1 MSFFELFDIVAG
13 ARRNTV
19 ESNNENPINN
29 GNEEGESSQ
38 NQDPESQVGS
48 TILSTGQTS
57 LKNSVDKD
65 GSDLVSNDSKM
76 NMTRKASGAK
86 FQLNMNKINRNNS
99 NLSNNGNSPRNN
111 NNNSSNNN
119 NNNINNNNNNNNN
132 NNISGRSNSVLSVS
146 ESPRNKI
153 IMDGLIG
160 PSISRD
166 KESEGERGGDG
177 ADIVDSETSQST
189 KGGDNNEKRQKEL
202 DYYDEYYTENGE
214 LKLFVKPKKWW
225 QLDTMFTTMS
235 YLSKL
240 TLIAI
245 LVTTIACIYLTFY
258 VVLGNRFVFDKTKP
272 KWGLAT
278 SIIAGVINEQLL
290 VTIAY
295 SVLTSQFGFKNT
307 KCSLPVAILFS
318 AASAAFTTCGRI
330 YGLSG
335 TSDFIPKYFLTLG
348 NIIVVS
354 FIVGYKS
361 FKSKLFCLWV
371 SLPYISMGIILIAY
385 DYFLIKWY
393 IKDSTGE
400 FEKSVVRIV
409 IHPVITAILLLI
421 SRFCINQLAYLK
433 PRSIISLMLIPICFN
448 SFYGRLFGNTM
459 DTLQGVVI
467 SSLILSLLE
476 IVWKC
481 SLRARDSFIVRFL
494 CRCSGNAAAVMQ
506 QNLPLYTEYQS
517 FEMIY
522 DLTSTF
528 VSTYMVCCY
537 FFVFTT
543 NYGSDISK
551 QFKIMAIQLA
561 FSIVTE
567 ILVAYVSLA
576 YLKLPIVIPYKKRKD
591 GFLFITCF
599 SFLSVIAFITIRI
612 INLLH
617 DQWIV

>member
-19 ESNNENPINN
+19 DNSNNSNNEHPLNN
-29 GNEEGESSQ
+29 SNGVESSQEQ

-48 TILSTGQTS
+48 TILPNDQKS
-57 LKNSVDKD
+57 LKDSTDN
-65 GSDLVSNDSKM
+65 GSDLVSNDSKI
-76 NMTRKASGAK
+76 NRNASSAK
-86 FQLNMNKINRNNS
+86 FQINMNKINRNNS

-111 NNNSSNNN
+111 NNNNNNNSNNN
-119 NNNINNNNNNNNN
+119 NN
-132 NNISGRSNSVLSVS
+132 GRSNSILNVV
-146 ESPRNKI
+146 ESPRNKFLI
-153 IMDGLIG
+153 DGLIG
-160 PSISRD
+160 PSISKD
-166 KESEGERGGDG
+166 QDEERDG
-177 ADIVDSETSQST
+177 ADLVSEGGCDSNT
-189 KGGDNNEKRQKEL
+189 GGDDEENNNNQKKSPKEL
-202 DYYDEYYTENGE
+202 DYYNEYYTEKGE

-245 LVTTIACIYLTFY
+245 LVTMIACIYLTFY
-258 VVLGNRFVFDKTKP
+258 VVLGNRFVFDDTKP

-278 SIIAGVINEQLL
+278 SIIAGVVNEQLL

-307 KCSLPVAILFS
+307 KCGLPVAILFS
-318 AASAAFTTCGRI
+318 VASAVFTTCGRV
-330 YGLSG
+330 YGITG
-335 TSDFIPKYFLTLG
+335 TADFIPKYFLTLG
-348 NIIVVS
+348 NIIIVS

-409 IHPVITAILLLI
+409 IHPIITAILLLI

-433 PRSIISLMLIPICFN
+433 PRSVISLMLIPICFN

-476 IVWKC
+476 IIWKC
-481 SLRARDSFIVRFL
+481 SLRARDSFIVRFFL
-494 CRCSGNAAAVMQ
+494 LNNRCRCSGNAAAVMQ

-543 NYGSDISK
+543 NYGDDISK

-612 INLLH
+612 MNLLH

>member
-19 ESNNENPINN
+19 DNNNNNEHQINN
-29 GNEEGESSQ
+29 SNEIECSQEQ

-48 TILSTGQTS
+48 TILSNDQKS
-57 LKNSVDKD
+57 LKDSADN
-65 GSDLVSNDSKM
+65 GSDLVSNDSKI
-76 NMTRKASGAK
+76 NRTASGAK
-86 FQLNMNKINRNNS
+86 FQLNINKINRNNS
-99 NLSNNGNSPRNN
+99 NSSNNGNGSPR
-111 NNNSSNNN
+111 
-119 NNNINNNNNNNNN
+119 NNNNNNNNN
-132 NNISGRSNSVLSVS
+132 NGRSGSILSVI

-153 IMDGLIG
+153 LMDGLIG
-160 PSISRD
+160 PSIN
-166 KESEGERGGDG
+166 KEQDVERDG
-177 ADIVDSETSQST
+177 ADLEEGGDSTT
-189 KGGDNNEKRQKEL
+189 NGAGGDNGDDDHGDGNGEKKPKEL
-202 DYYDEYYTENGE
+202 DYYNEYYTEKGE

-225 QLDTMFTTMS
+225 QLDTMFTTTS

-240 TLIAI
+240 TLISI
-245 LVTTIACIYLTFY
+245 LVTVIACVYLTFY
-258 VVLGNRFVFDKTKP
+258 IVLGNRFVFDDSKP
-272 KWGLAT
+272 RWGLAV

-307 KCSLPVAILFS
+307 KCALPVALLFS
-318 AASAAFTTCGRI
+318 IASAVFTTCGRV
-330 YGLSG
+330 YGITG
-335 TSDFIPKYFLTLG
+335 TADFIPKYFLTLG
-348 NIIVVS
+348 NIIIVS

-361 FKSKLFCLWV
+361 FKSKIFCLWV
-371 SLPYISMGIILIAY
+371 SLPYISMGVILIAY

-433 PRSIISLMLIPICFN
+433 PRSVISLMLIPICFN

-476 IVWKC
+476 IIWKC

-543 NYGSDISK
+543 NYGDDISK

-561 FSIVTE
+561 FSIITE
-567 ILVAYVSLA
+567 VLVAYVSLA
-576 YLKLPIVIPYKKRKD
+576 YLKLPIIIPYKKRKD
-591 GFLFITCF
+591 GFIFITCF

-612 INLLH
+612 MNLLH

>member
-19 ESNNENPINN
+19 DNNNNDRPFNNSSNQNN
-29 GNEEGESSQ
+29 GESLQEQ
-38 NQDPESQVGS
+38 NQDPESQIES
-48 TILSTGQTS
+48 TILPNDQKS
-57 LKNSVDKD
+57 LKDSTDN

-76 NMTRKASGAK
+76 NRTASGSK
-86 FQLNMNKINRNNS
+86 FQLNTNKINRNNS
-99 NLSNNGNSPRNN
+99 TISNNGNSPRNN
-111 NNNSSNNN
+111 NNHHLNYNS
-119 NNNINNNNNNNNN
+119 
-132 NNISGRSNSVLSVS
+132 RSNSIV
-146 ESPRNKI
+146 ESPRNKFLI
-153 IMDGLIG
+153 DGLIG
-160 PSISRD
+160 PSISNKD
-166 KESEGERGGDG
+166 QEERDG
-177 ADIVDSETSQST
+177 ADIVDGDNSQST
-189 KGGDNNEKRQKEL
+189 TNGGGGGGTGDDDDEGGGDGKKIKEL
-202 DYYDEYYTENGE
+202 DYYNEYYTEKGE

-240 TLIAI
+240 TLIAL

-258 VVLGNRFVFDKTKP
+258 IVLGNRFVFYDTKP

-307 KCSLPVAILFS
+307 KCGLPVAILFS
-318 AASAAFTTCGRI
+318 LASVVFTTCGRI

-335 TSDFIPKYFLTLG
+335 TADFIPKYLLTLG
-348 NIIVVS
+348 NIIIVS
-354 FIVGYKS
+354 FIVGFKS

-433 PRSIISLMLIPICFN
+433 PRSVISLMLIPICFN

-476 IVWKC
+476 IIWKC

-494 CRCSGNAAAVMQ
+494 
-506 QNLPLYTEYQS
+506 
-517 FEMIY
+517 
-522 DLTSTF
+522 
-528 VSTYMVCCY
+528 
-537 FFVFTT
+537 
-543 NYGSDISK
+543 
-551 QFKIMAIQLA
+551 
-561 FSIVTE
+561 
-567 ILVAYVSLA
+567 
-576 YLKLPIVIPYKKRKD
+576 
-591 GFLFITCF
+591 
-599 SFLSVIAFITIRI
+599 
-612 INLLH
+612 
-617 DQWIV
+617 